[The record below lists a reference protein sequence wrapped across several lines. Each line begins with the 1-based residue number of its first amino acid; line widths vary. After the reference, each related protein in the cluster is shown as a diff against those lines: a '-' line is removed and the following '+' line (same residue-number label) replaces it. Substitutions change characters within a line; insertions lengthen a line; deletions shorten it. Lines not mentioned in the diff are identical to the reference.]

1 MLGLRYPVTREAY
14 MAEKKSP
21 PGVNMA
27 GCMPVPDMGSVSS
40 VMAPQLKMMESMI
53 AQNIELL
60 EFLKARFERDQEM
73 VNQLSETADPMRAMT
88 LWGEFWQ
95 RTASDYTAEM
105 TKLATSM
112 TGIAER
118 AVRSATEEGEALAK
132 AVGKK

>member
-1 MLGLRYPVTREAY
+1 
-14 MAEKKSP
+14 
-21 PGVNMA
+21 
-27 GCMPVPDMGSVSS
+27 
-40 VMAPQLKMMESMI
+40 
-53 AQNIELL
+53 
-60 EFLKARFERDQEM
+60 
-73 VNQLSETADPMRAMT
+73 MRAMS